1 MANLNSELL
10 AGVDEAFRTLP
21 ARYLGAEPGFDA
33 TYRIKLRDIGRT
45 WELRCT
51 TANVLVRKGDT
62 NRRPD
67 VNIATDARTWMAL
80 RAGALS
86 AIDALRGGRIAV
98 RGNLDWA
105 VTLEGLFR
113 LPNGRPPLVQIHD
126 IHVGRN
132 RISTLV
138 TGQGPD
144 VLLLHG
150 LGATRASML
159 YTASALSAR
168 YRVHVPDLPGFGS
181 SGKPATGAYNARWFA
196 ENMLGLMDELGIA
209 RAHFVGN
216 SMGGRISIEVALL
229 APHRVGGLGLLC
241 PGVAFVHREL
251 HPIVRLLRPEL
262 GMVPHALRRQMV
274 ASGFWNVFYDRTTLD
289 PDVGELIVDEF
300 QRIYHSAG
308 ARLAFLASGRNI
320 YLEPPFG
327 RHGFYPRLSRL
338 EVPALFIWADS
349 DRLIPAGF
357 SRHVAEWLPGA
368 EQVVLE
374 HCGHVPQIERPEVV
388 EPMLRDFL
396 DRIDL
401 MAAAPPLR
409 RARAA

>member
-1 MANLNSELL
+1 LSSDFL

-51 TANVLVRKGDT
+51 TAAVRVRKGDT

-67 VNIATDARTWMAL
+67 VNIATDAATWMAL
-80 RAGALS
+80 REGTLS
-86 AIDALRGGRIAV
+86 GIDALRGGRIAV
-98 RGNLDWA
+98 NGNLDWA

-113 LPNGRPPLVQIHD
+113 LPNGRPPLMQIHD
-126 IHVGRN
+126 VHVGRN
-132 RISTLV
+132 RVSTLI
-138 TGQGPD
+138 TGEGPD
-144 VLLLHG
+144 VILLHG
-150 LGATRASML
+150 LGSTRASML
-159 YTASALSAR
+159 FTASALSDR

-196 ENMLGLMDELGIA
+196 EIIIGVMDELGIG

-216 SMGGRISIEVALL
+216 SMGGRISIEAGLL

-274 ASGFWNVFYDRTTLD
+274 ASGFWNIFYDRDAVD

-300 QRIYHSAG
+300 QRIYQSAS

-320 YLEPPFG
+320 YLEAPFG
-327 RHGFYPRLSRL
+327 RHGFYPRLSTL
-338 EVPALFIWADS
+338 QAPALFIWADH

-357 SRHVAEWLPGA
+357 SSYVGEWLPSA
-368 EQVVLE
+368 EQVVIE
-374 HCGHVPQIERPEVV
+374 QCGHVPQIERPEVV
-388 EPMLRDFL
+388 EPLLRDFFERV
-396 DRIDL
+396 DRMSADSKL
-401 MAAAPPLR
+401 
-409 RARAA
+409 RAA